1 MERAVAVL
9 DAASL
14 AEAVAM
20 QTRMLQ
26 SSTAVARIA
35 MAFALMM
42 MMMTT
47 TMMIRGHNV
56 R

>member
-14 AEAVAM
+14 AEAAAM
-20 QTRMLQ
+20 QACMLQ

-47 TMMIRGHNV
+47 MMIRGHNV